1 MLRDAHYRDKLRHR
15 ARGLRDLE
23 ATVGGVCGEIDARLP
38 QRDVV
43 RVLEL
48 GCGYGTALLELR
60 ARYGSR
66 VELHGMNRRH
76 DDGNVDVLLR
86 NARERQVFGA
96 RAPEAS
102 DLPALAYGDVA
113 DGLPFPD
120 ESFDLVY
127 SQVAWL
133 YFGNKIGVL
142 RDVMRVLRADGLAK
156 IDADEMRG
164 MLPPEYGRLVEIWQ
178 DGKLVPFRD
187 YLRRYAIAFAPAPD
201 GEYLRFGKVAAFG
214 DDLTRVLEIDLCT
227 LHAHWDGVKCV
238 YRMQPPAA
246 VAAVKDG

>member
-120 ESFDLVY
+120 ESCDLVY
-127 SQVAWL
+127 SQVAWR
-133 YFGNKIGVL
+133 YVGHKIGGL
-142 RDVMRVLRADGLAK
+142 RDVRRVRQATPHW
-156 IDADEMRG
+156 M
-164 MLPPEYGRLVEIWQ
+164 PRL
-178 DGKLVPFRD
+178 
-187 YLRRYAIAFAPAPD
+187 
-201 GEYLRFGKVAAFG
+201 
-214 DDLTRVLEIDLCT
+214 
-227 LHAHWDGVKCV
+227 
-238 YRMQPPAA
+238 QPPRRRPPRSLPSRRRPPHPPTTGSPRCSHSW
-246 VAAVKDG
+246 KT